1 MKGMVIY
8 EKLLCLVLAICF
20 VFLPVNQIYPIDL
33 GISENGNDFSSN
45 LRSTSELISVLEN
58 ENIDVECVDA
68 YDICALIRFEET
80 ISDDSLVFDESSIVD
95 YDNDVDAALKAHRKN
110 VKTHYVA
117 YNGKN
122 AASLGLDDYD
132 YCISYYSPYIEIVF
146 DDIEEYSSSREKLL
160 DSAMS
165 SDVVLSISSYA
176 VYDDLYVE
184 ATIDSSTY
192 STNYPIDQ
200 AFADI
205 GVLDSTF
212 TGDDVVVGVWDAG
225 IPTSTVNMKPGH
237 YTMVDTQTH
246 GHSTMVTSILGGTSG
261 IAEDVH
267 FVCFLRSGREFE
279 GFNLLIDT
287 YNVNVINM
295 SAGVDYGGDYTEY
308 DACIDNIVST
318 TGCTFVKSSG
328 NEGDVDADITT
339 PGCAMNAITVGSINF
354 SHNLNQTSS
363 WDVLDGFWVK
373 PDVVAPG
380 GRLSGIPNLSAIY
393 SGTSCAAPMVTGTI
407 ALLMEEFPILKTNP
421 ALVKSVLHLGA
432 EKLPS
437 QTSYFD
443 QQAGFGLIN
452 YQNMRNCLLNSN
464 YHNFSISNTASDGDV
479 ILSRPVTL
487 NYLDEIYINA
497 NSIIN
502 SSVTSIS
509 RVEAT
514 PAYTDYSIKIYDVA
528 AAKYVAESTINSNVD
543 YLQFTN
549 TQPTKTSF
557 RIDVVLEED
566 SANNGT
572 EVGSIAYE
580 IILHTHSY
588 KACAYYNNR
597 SHRKLCAC
605 GAYISESHYV
615 NKVDIV
621 DNRYA
626 RCLGCRAQLDLS
638 VDNANIIMSNITQV
652 SINGSYI
659 LPNGI
664 VVLVDEDI
672 QAYMDGTLVFYHP
685 DDIPVTQ

>member
-1 MKGMVIY
+1 MKGMVLYMKKI
-8 EKLLCLVLAICF
+8 LCLILVICF
-20 VFLPVNQIYPIDL
+20 VFLPVNQIYLTD
-33 GISENGNDFSSN
+33 ENSNNFASN
-45 LRSTSELISVLEN
+45 LLSTSELMLILAN
-58 ENIDVECVDA
+58 ENIDVECADA

-110 VKTHYVA
+110 VKAHYVA
-117 YNGKN
+117 FNEKN

-146 DDIEEYSSSREKLL
+146 DDIDEYSSNREKLL
-160 DSAMS
+160 ASAMS
-165 SDVVLSISSYA
+165 SDAVLSIGSYA
-176 VYDDLYVE
+176 VYDDIYVE

-192 STNYPIDQ
+192 STIYPIDQ

-205 GVLDSTF
+205 GVLDSVF
-212 TGDDVVVGVWDAG
+212 TGDGVVVGVWDAG

-237 YTMVDTQTH
+237 YTMVDTDTH
-246 GHSTMVTSILGGTSG
+246 VHSTVVTSILGGTSG
-261 IAEDVH
+261 VAEDVH
-267 FVCFLRSGREFE
+267 FVCFLSEDR
-279 GFNLLIDT
+279 GFADINLLIDT
-287 YNVNVINM
+287 YNVNAINM
-295 SAGVDYGGDYTEY
+295 SLGYGFGGYYTEC
-308 DACIDNIVST
+308 DASIDNIVAN
-318 TGCTFVKSSG
+318 TGCTFVKSAG
-328 NEGDVDADITT
+328 NRGDADAIITA
-339 PGCAMNAITVGSINF
+339 PGCAMNAITVGAVNF
-354 SHNLNQTSS
+354 SHNLSYKSS
-363 WDVLDGFWVK
+363 YVADDYLMK
-373 PDVVAPG
+373 PDVVAPC
-380 GRLSGIPNLSAIY
+380 GRFSGIPNLSTTS
-393 SGTSCAAPMVTGTI
+393 SGTSYAAPMVTGTI

-421 ALVKSVLHLGA
+421 AMVKSVLHLGA

-464 YHNFSISNTASDGDV
+464 YHNFIVSNTASDGDV

-528 AAKYVAESTINSNVD
+528 AAKYVAESTIDSNVD
-543 YLQFTN
+543 YLLFTN
-549 TQPTKTSF
+549 SVRTKSSF
-557 RIDVVLEED
+557 RIDIVLEED
-566 SANNGT
+566 SASNGT
-572 EVGSIAYE
+572 EKGAIAYE
-580 IILHTHSY
+580 IISAHSFGAY
-588 KACAYYNNR
+588 IYYNNS
-597 SHRKLCAC
+597 SHRKSCFC
-605 GAYISESHYV
+605 GFYISEGHSV
-615 NKVDIV
+615 RQADIV
-621 DNRYA
+621 NNRYA

-659 LPNGI
+659 LSNGI